1 MNWNYEVNDY
11 LLVNRDTEE
20 VQAVSGNTD
29 FYDSEYQDKIP
40 DANFYVVQV
49 VKRIGKK
56 PWVYLIKNTINS
68 LKI

>member
-20 VQAVSGNTD
+20 VQAVSSNTD
-29 FYDSEYQDKIP
+29 FYDGEYQDKIP
-40 DANFYVVQV
+40 DADFYVVQV

-56 PWVYLIKNTINS
+56 HER
-68 LKI
+68 